1 MKGLYCCH
9 EQESQEITW
18 HSSPFLC
25 TASTALQD
33 ETTSRSMLKFPQS
46 SCWRIH
52 FQKHFPLPSTL
63 PIPPGASPPHT
74 EPCFAW
80 LKFPQQRKSC
90 GWYSKR
96 CLGFG
101 LAMGNRVRTLSGLI
115 TDNISVLLHFACLV
129 WQRLGSALMQAHWEG
144 TAELVLLRH
153 GQACFSMTAQSKR
166 KLNSSAKSK

>member
-46 SCWRIH
+46 CCWRIH

-129 WQRLGSALMQAHWEG
+129 WQRLGSALMQAHREG

-153 GQACFSMTAQSKR
+153 GQVCFSMTAQSKR